1 MKENTI
7 IVLGLGAIV
16 YYLWNKGNK
25 ESMVIHHTKPMII
38 AENGE
43 APSWVRDAPEGT
55 PVSLPSDV
63 TTNPLNLPNLG
74 IPWKDRPDMTYSNIG
89 GGHKTKG
96 GKNCTV
102 EYSTNNTSYKCKG
115 KFDASGNCQPCS
127 QNVVNHATD
136 PNWEAQSVF
145 SRLR

>member
-55 PVSLPSDV
+55 PISLPSNV
-63 TTNPLNLPNLG
+63 ATNPLNLPNLG
-74 IPWKDRPDMTYSNIG
+74 IPWKDRPDMAYSNIG
-89 GGHKTKG
+89 GKG
-96 GKNCTV
+96 RRRKYDKAEDKILAYCRRH
-102 EYSTNNTSYKCKG
+102 
-115 KFDASGNCQPCS
+115 P
-127 QNVVNHATD
+127 
-136 PNWEAQSVF
+136 QSPQCIG
-145 SRLR
+145 LDWGQ